1 MTDHAW
7 KQRER
12 KNARWFGH
20 EREPGS
26 GAHAT
31 EANDRT
37 ESDSQ
42 HPRLFIETKL
52 GKRQLGTVN
61 VYRKAR
67 EQAKDE
73 GKVPLVMLSV
83 AHMKGALILLHQD
96 DLLAVAEERRR
107 AVAEECIR
115 DAMKED
121 E

>member
-1 MTDHAW
+1 MTDHTW

-12 KNARWFGH
+12 KNARWFGT

-31 EANDRT
+31 DENDNT

-42 HPRLFIETKL
+42 HDVLFIESKH
-52 GKRQLGTVN
+52 GKRQLSAVA

-73 GKVPLVMLSV
+73 GKVPVVMLSSD
-83 AHMKGALILLHQD
+83 HFQGALLLLHQN

-107 AVAEECIR
+107 AVAEKCIR
-115 DAMKED
+115 DAMKEG